1 MAIHIEVEGTFGTRL
16 AAAEAL
22 REAAVLVESGA
33 WQGSQPSGAN
43 PTVFIT
49 ESYGEEDDPS

>member
-1 MAIHIEVEGTFGTRL
+1 MAVRIEVEGTFGTRA

-22 REAAVLVESGA
+22 REAANLVLSGV
-33 WQGSQPSGAN
+33 WQGSQASDAN

-49 ESYGEEDDPS
+49 EVDEDDEEA